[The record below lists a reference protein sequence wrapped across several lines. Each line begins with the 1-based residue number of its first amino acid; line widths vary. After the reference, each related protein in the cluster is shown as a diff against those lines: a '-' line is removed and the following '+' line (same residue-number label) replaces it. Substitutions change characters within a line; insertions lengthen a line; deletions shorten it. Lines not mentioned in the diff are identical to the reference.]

1 MLANHLCSLAH
12 GLVYGTTTAVK
23 GWQYS
28 LHQNRPDSI
37 LHSWEDSDS
46 TAACTQQMS
55 TIDTWGDS
63 ANVELSSLTCNSS
76 GHFQMLG
83 NFVTRSGS
91 GRYINGSECVQWT
104 QDEHTPNLCCS
115 MNNTYIWYPT
125 PILFPRNFPPSV
137 LQATV
142 GGGEDLGMRLLLC
155 KMYVRGKR

>member
-46 TAACTQQMS
+46 IAVCAQQMS

-76 GHFQMLG
+76 GRFQMLG
-83 NFVTRSGS
+83 NFVTWSGS
-91 GRYINGSECVQWT
+91 YHFIVMT
-104 QDEHTPNLCCS
+104 QSVYNEWWAHTPSYVAPWTTHNLA
-115 MNNTYIWYPT
+115 
-125 PILFPRNFPPSV
+125 LPSS
-137 LQATV
+137 
-142 GGGEDLGMRLLLC
+142 LGISTSSFTGYSWRWGRPGNETIVM
-155 KMYVRGKR
+155 